1 MQTDRQLIRTGFV
14 VIAALSL
21 ALMATLCGCK
31 RKPAR
36 AQVDAG
42 GRGDAD
48 SGAGAGPGAAADDTP
63 LPRTRIIEIKV
74 ADATPPP
81 LRLVTL
87 DGARLREVAQRV
99 LAASDA
105 FLGEADSGGATHKL
119 QIDVASLTTA
129 KGKPDRPVQ
138 ASDKTRGPAITEILL
153 EITLTPVGGSPED
166 GPRLTRGVAQREVQL
181 PIAADVA
188 ARVQVDAER
197 ALEGTLETLIAEER
211 LRSGDPAEIGAALGS
226 PDPELKAMAIRYAG
240 ARRSRGLVGRL
251 AGFLRDPDTDVR
263 DAAIGAL
270 VEIGD
275 PSAVKPLTE
284 AIEFKDLDSMRRILD
299 ALAALGGDDAQSYL
313 ELVSSGHEDPRIR
326 ALAAAALERMQR
338 KATRTP

>member
-1 MQTDRQLIRTGFV
+1 MQL
-14 VIAALSL
+14 
-21 ALMATLCGCK
+21 
-31 RKPAR
+31 
-36 AQVDAG
+36 
-42 GRGDAD
+42 
-48 SGAGAGPGAAADDTP
+48 
-63 LPRTRIIEIKV
+63 
-74 ADATPPP
+74 
-81 LRLVTL
+81 
-87 DGARLREVAQRV
+87 
-99 LAASDA
+99 
-105 FLGEADSGGATHKL
+105 
-119 QIDVASLTTA
+119 
-129 KGKPDRPVQ
+129 
-138 ASDKTRGPAITEILL
+138 
-153 EITLTPVGGSPED
+153 
-166 GPRLTRGVAQREVQL
+166 
-181 PIAADVA
+181 
-188 ARVQVDAER
+188 DAER